1 MKRFIRKDRA
11 DLSGKGEYQ
20 RPVVYDLSQEDGGV
34 RYPCRCKDCAELK
47 AAAGSWSGPNVAFAD
62 AVAAEVAKEFPDV
75 TVRTFAYSYTELP
88 PTNGMTA
95 CGNLS
100 VRFCR
105 SFLFQP
111 LTGETDNG
119 RILGSWN
126 ACVPGKSIWSYWRSF
141 SGPLFPAVKVR
152 SDIVGEMRFCRD
164 MNVLDYFAESE
175 TPSARAFSMLQNWL
189 FLKVSE
195 NPDLDMASHTTEF
208 FRAYYGAAAK
218 PMAKYLLYLER
229 RQKDLYAKIDPA
241 FLRSVTSGYLA
252 MYVQRGYLD
261 REFFAEVLPLLE
273 KAERLASGDAR
284 HLSHVRRERL
294 VVDRALL
301 DEWRAARADPED
313 VKAAAL
319 RIAANSVAA
328 VEDWGFDKK
337 SLEKRRI
344 KAEEE
349 ALRARAFADRFPF
362 ATPPELEGRDFTEWS
377 AARLA
382 DSAVGLKHGLGTCLD
397 GEAATGCAVFVRGEK
412 KSVPLRASVQDD
424 WTGKWDK
431 ARNVTV
437 PEDGKYHLVKIGTIP
452 LTAESGVRLGDMLSW
467 IPPLSVKVERREF
480 WVSVKAEKDRY
491 LYERLFIVRPG
502 KAENHGR

>member
-1 MKRFIRKDRA
+1 
-11 DLSGKGEYQ
+11 
-20 RPVVYDLSQEDGGV
+20 
-34 RYPCRCKDCAELK
+34 
-47 AAAGSWSGPNVAFAD
+47 
-62 AVAAEVAKEFPDV
+62 
-75 TVRTFAYSYTELP
+75 
-88 PTNGMTA
+88 
-95 CGNLS
+95 
-100 VRFCR
+100 
-105 SFLFQP
+105 
-111 LTGETDNG
+111 
-119 RILGSWN
+119 
-126 ACVPGKSIWSYWRSF
+126 
-141 SGPLFPAVKVR
+141 
-152 SDIVGEMRFCRD
+152 
-164 MNVLDYFAESE
+164 
-175 TPSARAFSMLQNWL
+175 MLQSWL
-189 FLKVSE
+189 FLKFSE
-195 NPDLDMASHTTEF
+195 NPDLDMGALSGEF
-208 FRAYYGAAAK
+208 IRAYYGAAAGT
-218 PMAKYLLYLER
+218 MEKYLSYLER

-273 KAERLASGDAR
+273 KAESQAAGDAR

-301 DEWRAARADPED
+301 DEWRAARADPAV
-313 VKAAAL
+313 VKSAAL
-319 RIAANSVAA
+319 RIAEN
-328 VEDWGFDKK
+328 VEALVDDWWFKGGE
-337 SLEKRRI
+337 LVRRKRDA
-344 KAEEE
+344 AEE
-349 ALRARAFADRFPF
+349 ASRVRAFADRFPF
-362 ATPPELEGRDFTEWS
+362 ATPPELAGRDFTEWS

-382 DSAVGLKHGLGTCLD
+382 GSAVGLKHGLGTCLD

-467 IPPLSVKVERREF
+467 IPPLSAKVERREF